1 MSHHLHNKALVL
13 GLCALAA
20 TTMVTYALASGAAQ
34 SLLIST
40 YGAQALP
47 WAWLAVALGS
57 AGVTWALSEAGK
69 RLDIVRLFSRS
80 CVVSGV
86 SLAVLLLAH
95 QAHVPHSS
103 FMLFVWKDV
112 YIIVLVELF
121 WTFANVTFGLRS
133 APRIYGFFC
142 AAGSMGSVAGGLVLG
157 ALSTLMGTANL
168 MWLIL
173 PMLAVL
179 GGGTAALARRT
190 TLVPQTAQK
199 AQAAHKAVPPW
210 RNPYLL
216 QMGAL
221 VALAQIMLTLTE
233 FRFSTMLEAN
243 YPTEVARTH
252 VIGFVS
258 AIGNMLSFAVQLLSA
273 QIFAAAGLQRTLL
286 SLPWML
292 GAIFVGTLTQPGP
305 ITTSACQIAGKT
317 VDYSLFRAAREML
330 YIPLSYDEKTRG
342 KAFVDIFI
350 YRVSRG
356 GASMLLLALASRGNI
371 DRFLGMVNVALAGL
385 WLAVIVGILRR
396 YRAALAARA
405 RGVTSPG

>member
-1 MSHHLHNKALVL
+1 MKHPAQNKALVF
-13 GLCALAA
+13 GLCLLAA
-20 TTMVTYALASGAAQ
+20 ITMVTYALASGAAQ

-40 YGAQALP
+40 YGARALP

-57 AGVTWALSEAGK
+57 AGVTWALSEAAK
-69 RLDIVRLFSRS
+69 RTDIVRLFSRS
-80 CVVSGV
+80 CVVSAV
-86 SLAVLLLAH
+86 SLSALLLAH
-95 QAHVPHSS
+95 SRGMPHST
-103 FMLFVWKDV
+103 FMLYVWKDV

-121 WTFANVTFGLRS
+121 WTFANVTFNLRS

-142 AAGSMGSVAGGLVLG
+142 AAGSLGSVSGGLVLG
-157 ALSTLMGTANL
+157 PLSTLMGTANL

-173 PMLAVL
+173 PMLALL
-179 GGGTAALARRT
+179 GAGTLALAKRT
-190 TLVPQTAQK
+190 TLAPHVVPDTKTAQ
-199 AQAAHKAVPPW
+199 APVPVW

-233 FRFSTMLEAN
+233 FRFSTMLEAT

-252 VIGFVS
+252 VIGLVS
-258 AIGNMLSFAVQLLSA
+258 AVGNILSFVVQLLSA
-273 QIFAAAGLQRTLL
+273 QIFALLGLQRTLL
-286 SLPWML
+286 GLPWML
-292 GAIFVGTLTQPGP
+292 GAIFLGTLTQPGP

-350 YRVSRG
+350 YRISRG
-356 GASMLLLALASRGNI
+356 GASMLLLALAAHSNI
-371 DRFLGMVNVALAGL
+371 DRFLGTINILLAGL
-385 WLAVIVGILRR
+385 WLAAIVGVLRR
-396 YRAALAARA
+396 YRQKLAA
-405 RGVTSPG
+405 